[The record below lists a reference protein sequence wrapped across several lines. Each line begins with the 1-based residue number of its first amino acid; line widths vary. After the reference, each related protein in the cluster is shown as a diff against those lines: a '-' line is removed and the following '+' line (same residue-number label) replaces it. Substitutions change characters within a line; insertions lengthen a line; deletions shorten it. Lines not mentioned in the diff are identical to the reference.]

1 MLYMVRILRV
11 SDETYRELSALKE
24 RLEREIA
31 ESVEVGTVQVS
42 YDAVIRYLLRRA
54 SEEGGKRRKWL

>member
-1 MLYMVRILRV
+1 
-11 SDETYRELSALKE
+11 LKE